1 MVLSTR
7 QIVARHDTY
16 CPTCE
21 RKKQPIEIARLR
33 LLRRRRAI
41 LRYIQQRQLEKRI
54 PPTIREIGMA
64 LGVPWKTIKED
75 MTVLVA
81 GGFLRARPK
90 ASSRTW
96 VVVG

>member
-7 QIVARHDTY
+7 QIVAKHDAY

-21 RKKQPIEIARLR
+21 RKKRPVEIARLR
-33 LLRRRRAI
+33 LLCRRRAI
-41 LRYIQQRQLEKRI
+41 LRYIQQRQMEKRI

-64 LGVPWKTIKED
+64 LGVPWRTIKED
-75 MTVLVA
+75 MPALVK
-81 GGFLRARPK
+81 GGFLRAHPNV
-90 ASSRTW
+90 SRSW